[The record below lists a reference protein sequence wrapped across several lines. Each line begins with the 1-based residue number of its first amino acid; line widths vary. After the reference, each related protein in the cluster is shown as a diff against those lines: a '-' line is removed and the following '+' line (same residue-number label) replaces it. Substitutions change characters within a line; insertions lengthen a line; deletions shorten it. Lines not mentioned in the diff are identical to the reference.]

1 MAWFVWACVL
11 VSVLLVIVAAIV
23 LLAAALRLMRHLT
36 AVSEAATLRD
46 AAKIAG
52 QLQRLEVA
60 GEGLSALAA
69 RATAARA
76 LLAESITRLTSPLFY
91 FGRLP

>member
-11 VSVLLVIVAAIV
+11 LSVLLIIVAAIV

-36 AVSEAATLRD
+36 AVGEAATLRD
-46 AAKIAG
+46 AANIPA
-52 QLQRLEVA
+52 QLQRLEAA
-60 GEGLSALAA
+60 GEAVSALAA